1 MNNQI
6 SLSSLEDELSQVRTK
21 KKEFPEQIERIVP
34 WNEWAAICEKGFRN
48 SPLTSEQK
56 MNNRRKSR
64 IRCRIEHIFGFM
76 TGAMHGITIR
86 SIGITRAWMNI
97 EITNLVYNFCRY
109 SYLKRT
115 SA

>member
-1 MNNQI
+1 MNKQI
-6 SLSSLEDELSQVRTK
+6 SLSNLEDELSQVRTK
-21 KKEFPEQIERIVP
+21 KKEFLEQIERIVP

-64 IRCRIEHIFGFM
+64 IRCRIEQIFGFM

-86 SIGITRAWMNI
+86 SIGITRAWMN
-97 EITNLVYNFCRY
+97 R
-109 SYLKRT
+109 
-115 SA
+115 

>member
-6 SLSSLEDELSQVRTK
+6 SLSSLEDELLQVRTK
-21 KKEFPEQIERIVP
+21 KKEFPEQIELIVP

-86 SIGITRAWMNI
+86 SMALHVRG
-97 EITNLVYNFCRY
+97 
-109 SYLKRT
+109 
-115 SA
+115 